1 MGRRHRTYCSAHSP
15 IGRPSPTSRL
25 RRLSTMISDSVAWK
39 RLQEHAQTIQSSTHL
54 RQLLEDESRN
64 AVLRTEQN
72 GIALDFSR
80 QNATTETLD
89 LLFNL
94 AEEAKLKQKIAA
106 IANGD
111 HVNVTEDRAVMH
123 MALRAPATQEI
134 FVDGKNVVPEVHEVL
149 NAIKAFS
156 DRVRSGEH
164 RGATGKLLTNVI
176 SIGIGGSYLGPEFVF
191 EALRYEPVAK
201 AAANGRTLRFLA
213 NVDPLDVA
221 RATAGLD
228 PEETLV
234 IVVSKTFTTAETM
247 LNARTLR
254 KWLVDGLTAKGVSS
268 ADAIS
273 KHMVAASSAVPLVQE
288 FGIDKANI
296 FGFWDWVGGR
306 YSVTSAVG
314 IVPLALHFGFAI
326 SEEFLAGAHDLDQH
340 LLTAPLRSNLPVIM
354 GLLGVWNSSFLGH
367 SSRALLPYSQALLR
381 FSAHIQQVDMES
393 NGKRVSMEGV
403 DLPFQAG
410 EINFG
415 EPGTNGQHS
424 FYQLIHQGRVVPCD
438 FIGFCESQN
447 PIHLAGEPV
456 SNHDELM
463 SNFFAQPDAL
473 ARGKS
478 LEDLTAEGVPEH
490 LRNHK
495 LFPGNRPSVSLLF
508 PKLNAFTCGQLLALY
523 EHRTVVQGAVWGLNS
538 FDQWGVE
545 LGKVLAKQVRSQLQA
560 TRTSNAPIQGFN
572 SATAHMMNKYLQHKS
587 A

>member
-1 MGRRHRTYCSAHSP
+1 MAAQLINDT
-15 IGRPSPTSRL
+15 T
-25 RRLSTMISDSVAWK
+25 AWK
-39 RLQEHAQTIQSSTHL
+39 RLQEHANVIKSSTHL
-54 RQLLEDESRN
+54 RELLQDEKRN
-64 AVLRTEQN
+64 EVLRTEQN
-72 GIALDFSR
+72 GIFLDYSR
-80 QNATTETLD
+80 QNATTQTLD
-89 LLFNL
+89 LLFDLADAANL
-94 AEEAKLKQKIAA
+94 KKKLAA
-106 IANGD
+106 IASGE
-111 HVNVTEDRAVMH
+111 HVNVTEDRAVLH
-123 MALRAPATQEI
+123 MALRAPVSKKI
-134 FVDGKNVVPEVHEVL
+134 VVDGQDVSKDVHDVL
-149 NAIKAFS
+149 NAINAFS
-156 DRVRSGEH
+156 TSIRSGAKL
-164 RGATGKLLTNVI
+164 GSTGKVLKNII
-176 SIGIGGSYLGPEFVF
+176 SIGIGGSYLGPEYVF

-201 AAANGRTLRFLA
+201 AASEGRTLRFLA
-213 NVDPLDVA
+213 NVDPVDVA
-221 RATAGLD
+221 RATNGLN

-273 KHMVAASSAVPLVQE
+273 KHMIAASSAVPLVQE

-306 YSVTSAVG
+306 YSVTSSVG
-314 IVPLALHFGFAI
+314 ILPLALQFGFDI
-326 SEEFLAGAHDLDQH
+326 TEKFLAGAHDMDNH
-340 LLTAPLRSNLPVIM
+340 LLEAPLRSNLPVIM

-393 NGKRVSMEGV
+393 NGKRVTVEGV
-403 DLPFQAG
+403 DLPFEAG
-410 EINFG
+410 EVNFG

-447 PIHLAGEPV
+447 PVLLDGEPV

-478 LEDLTAEGVPEH
+478 LKDLEEENVPEH

-495 LFPGNRPSVSLLF
+495 LFPGNRPSISLLF
-508 PKLNAFTCGQLLALY
+508 PKLDAFTCGQLLALY
-523 EHRTVVQGAVWGLNS
+523 EHRTVVQGAIWGVNS

-560 TRTSNAPIQGFN
+560 SRTSNAPVQGFN
-572 SATAHMMNKYLQHKS
+572 SSTAFMLNKYLNHKS